1 MLNYLLTAIVLVV
14 LDGMYLN
21 FIKDYFNKQVKSIQG
36 SDIEINFISA
46 VITYIFLIF
55 GLNYFIIDKK
65 KPIKD
70 AALLG
75 LTIYAVYEFT
85 NLSLFKNW
93 KLLTAVIDTTWGSL
107 LFALTTAIVYKMSN
121 IVNGLS

>member
-65 KPIKD
+65 RPIKD

-93 KLLTAVIDTTWGSL
+93 EVFTAVIDTTWGSL
-107 LFALTTAIVYKMSN
+107 LFALTTALVYKMSN